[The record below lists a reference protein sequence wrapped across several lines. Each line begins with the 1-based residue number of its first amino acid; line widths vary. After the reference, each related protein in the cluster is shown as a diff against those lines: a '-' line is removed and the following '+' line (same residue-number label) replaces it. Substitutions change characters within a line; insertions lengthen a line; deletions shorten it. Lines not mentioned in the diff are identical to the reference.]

1 MKREAIIQSLRERK
15 SRRIQRS
22 LPEQLYSLRQVCDLV
37 QAGLPQ
43 GIDPDRKLSMLCC
56 FEGVFLKDCLFIH
69 YERDHDNVAR
79 AAMRRGAYA
88 IMCSHQIDDYPC
100 VIVKDVLSA
109 LNLLL
114 RPLAARVHVPTTVIT
129 GSVGKTTTKNFV
141 NCVYSTYARTFC
153 NITNGNTFEYVGFE
167 LQRFDRKAKLFVQEV
182 NESDPGNTRNASE
195 VLRPEIAVIT
205 NMDKSHIGEFGS
217 EEAIMKAICEIT
229 AGMDENG
236 TVILNADDPNSRKVT
251 FPQKTIRV
259 GIQDQTADCMA
270 KNLVSDAEHI
280 EFDLTYHDEQ
290 AHLRVPITGT
300 HNVYNAM
307 MAYVAGR
314 VSGIPIETIRKGLL
328 KYRPLGFRQNTY
340 RSGGNLIYADCY
352 NASAR
357 SIRSALEVI
366 QAQPR
371 KSGGRKIAVLG
382 DIGEIDGFKE
392 DIYQDVADSVSAS
405 DVDVLI
411 TYGTDTRMIQERLS
425 RELET
430 YHETTMD
437 GLCRRIA
444 EVRGRHDVFLFKA
457 SRSMHLDRAI
467 KNTFPSAYRKGMT
480 PVYLAYGRWTLKTL

>member
-1 MKREAIIQSLRERK
+1 MNQEAIIQSLRERK
-15 SRRIQRS
+15 SKHIQRS
-22 LPEQLYSLRQVCDLV
+22 AANELFSVRQVCGLV
-37 QAGLPQ
+37 QASIPE
-43 GIDPDRKLSMLCC
+43 GIDPDKKLSMLCC
-56 FEGVFLKDCLFIH
+56 FEGVFLKDCLFVH

-88 IMCSHQIDDYPC
+88 ILCSHQIDDCPC
-100 VIVKDVLSA
+100 VIVKDVLGA

-141 NCVYSTYARTFC
+141 NCVYSAYARTFC

-167 LQRFDRKAKLFVQEV
+167 LQRFDRKAKFFVQEV
-182 NESDPGNTRNASE
+182 NESDPRNTLNASE
-195 VLRPEIAVIT
+195 VLRPEIAIIT
-205 NMDKSHIGEFGS
+205 NMDKSHIGELGS
-217 EEAIMKAICEIT
+217 EAAIIQAICEIT

-236 TVILNADDPNSRKVT
+236 TVILNADDPNSNKASFR
-251 FPQKTIRV
+251 QKTIRV
-259 GIQDQTADCMA
+259 GIHDRTADCIA
-270 KNLVSDAEHI
+270 ENLISDADHI
-280 EFDLTYHDEQ
+280 EFDLSYQSET

-300 HNVYNAM
+300 HNAYNAM

-314 VSGIPIETIRKGLL
+314 ISGIPIETIQKGLL
-328 KYRPLGFRQNTY
+328 KYRPLGFRQNMY

-352 NASAR
+352 NASAK

-371 KSGGRKIAVLG
+371 KPGGRKIAVLG

-405 DVDVLI
+405 DIDILI
-411 TYGTDTRMIQERLS
+411 TYGTDTRMIHERLS
-425 RELET
+425 RKLEA
-430 YHETTMD
+430 YHESAMD
-437 GLCRRIA
+437 GLCKRVA
-444 EVRGRHDVFLFKA
+444 AVRGSHDIFLFKA

-467 KNTFPSAYRKGMT
+467 KKTFPSAYRKGMT
-480 PVYLAYGRWTLKTL
+480 PVYLAYGWWTLKTL